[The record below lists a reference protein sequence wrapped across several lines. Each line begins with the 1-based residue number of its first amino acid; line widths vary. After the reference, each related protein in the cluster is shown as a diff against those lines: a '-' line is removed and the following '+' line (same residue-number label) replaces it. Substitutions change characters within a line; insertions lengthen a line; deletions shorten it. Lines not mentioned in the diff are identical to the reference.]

1 MKKKIF
7 SLLVLINLLLL
18 NCHFVFGDVI
28 ADTSFDSGITMVL
41 FSICLLLLLFV
52 VVLCIVVDNIFLKGK
67 RKKSKEKDLNT
78 NDNEDKKDKKDK

>member
-67 RKKSKEKDLNT
+67 RKKL
-78 NDNEDKKDKKDK
+78 KDKELHKNENSENK

>member
-7 SLLVLINLLLL
+7 NLLVLINLLLL
-18 NCHFVFGDVI
+18 NCPFVFGDVI

-52 VVLCIVVDNIFLKGK
+52 VVLCIVVYNIFLKGK
-67 RKKSKEKDLNT
+67 RKKSKEKDVCLRQV
-78 NDNEDKKDKKDK
+78 ERCRIPR